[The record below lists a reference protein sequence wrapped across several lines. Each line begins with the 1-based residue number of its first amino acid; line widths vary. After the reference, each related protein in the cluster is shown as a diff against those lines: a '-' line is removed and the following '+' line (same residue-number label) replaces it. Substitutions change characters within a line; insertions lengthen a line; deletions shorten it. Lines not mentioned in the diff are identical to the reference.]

1 MQRGGHEPPLA
12 IFLSMLERPITVL
25 KGIGEKRA
33 ALFQKLGVNSVND
46 LLRLM
51 PREYLDYSTVTPVA
65 TAEDA
70 EMVALKI
77 RITAEPHA
85 YYLRAKMQIVSATAA
100 DETGKIRLIWFNQ
113 PFRKGQLALGE
124 TYFACGRMDRTHG
137 PRLVNPTLFKE
148 LPGLMAIYPLV
159 QGLSQG
165 QLRLAVRQAL
175 EQYLPACAETLPA
188 RLRSEYGLCGIQDAL
203 RNLHQPSDA
212 EALKAARRRLSF
224 EDVLYFMLAM
234 AHVRREREKMQGIA
248 FHTKGM
254 VETFVSRLSFA
265 PTSAQMRVFR
275 EIAADMGKKLPM
287 NRLIQGDVGS
297 GKTALAQLALYIAK
311 ENGFQGVLMAPTE
324 VLARQHYQN
333 MQPFFGD
340 EICLVVGGMKPDV
353 KAAAYERIAD
363 GHARVIVG
371 THALLQEKLIF
382 HRLGLVVADEQHR
395 FGVRQRAAIA
405 DKGNAP
411 DVLIMSAT
419 PIPRTLAL
427 ILYGD
432 LDVSVLDE
440 MPPGRK
446 QVKTYFVPEEKR
458 EDLYAFLEKKVRMG
472 QQAYVVCP
480 LVETSEQLDVR
491 SAEDVYKELQK
502 KLPLKFGLLHGRMT
516 SVKKE
521 RVLEAFVK
529 KEIDCVVSTTV
540 IEVGVDVPNATIMVI
555 ENAERFGLAQLHQ
568 LRGRVGRGEQQSFC
582 FLLSGSRAETA
593 RRRLQVLTQTND
605 GFLIAQKDL
614 EIRGPG
620 QFLGTQQHGL
630 DTLAATC
637 MADDMDVLAAGRA
650 AADWLI
656 THPDAEESIAVL
668 AQARVRLAGKLEG
681 IAPN

>member
-1 MQRGGHEPPLA
+1 
-12 IFLSMLERPITVL
+12 MLEQPLTVL

-33 ALFQKLGVNSVND
+33 ALFEKLGVYSLND

-51 PREYLDYSTVTPVA
+51 PRAYLDFSTVTPIVA
-65 TAEDA
+65 AEEG
-70 EMVALKI
+70 EMVALEVKI
-77 RITAEPHA
+77 TSEPHL
-85 YYLRAKMQIVSATAA
+85 YYPRSKMQIVSVTAA
-100 DETGKIRLIWFNQ
+100 DAAGKIRLMWFNQ
-113 PFRKGQLALGE
+113 PFRKGQVVIGE
-124 TYFACGRMDRTHG
+124 TYFACGRLDRTHG
-137 PRLVNPTLFKE
+137 PRLVNPMLLKE

-165 QLRLAVRQAL
+165 QVRLAVRQAI
-175 EQYLPACAETLPA
+175 EQYLPAYLEVLPA
-188 RLRSEYGLCGIQDAL
+188 RFIREYGLCGIQDAL
-203 RNLHQPSDA
+203 KNLHQPFDR

-234 AHVRREREKMQGIA
+234 AHVRLAKEKMQGIA
-248 FHTKGM
+248 FRTRGLT
-254 VETFVSRLSFA
+254 ETFVRQLSFE
-265 PTSAQMRVFR
+265 PTSAQKRIFN
-275 EIAADMGKKLPM
+275 EIAADMEKNAPM

-297 GKTALAQLALYIAK
+297 GKTVLAQFALFIAR

-333 MQPFFGD
+333 MQSFFGD
-340 EICLVVGGMKPDV
+340 EICLLVGGMKPSA
-353 KAAAYERIAD
+353 KAEAYERIAE
-363 GHARVIVG
+363 GRAHVIIG
-371 THALLQEKLIF
+371 THALLQEKLAF
-382 HRLGLVVADEQHR
+382 ERLGLVIADEQHR
-395 FGVRQRAAIA
+395 FGVRQRATIA

-446 QVKTYFVPEEKR
+446 RVKTYFVPEEKR
-458 EDLYAFLEKKVRMG
+458 EDLYDFLKDKVRMG
-472 QQAYVVCP
+472 QQAYIVCP
-480 LVETSEQLDVR
+480 LVETSEQLDIR
-491 SAEDVYKELQK
+491 SAEEVYKELQN
-502 KLPLKFGLLHGRMT
+502 KLPLKFGLLHGRMAPA
-516 SVKKE
+516 KKE
-521 RVLEAFVK
+521 SVLEAFVN
-529 KEIDCVVSTTV
+529 KEIDCLVSTTV
-540 IEVGVDVPNATIMVI
+540 VEVGVDVPNATIMVI

-582 FLLSGSRAETA
+582 FLLSDTQTETA
-593 RRRLQVLTQTND
+593 KERLRVLTQTND

-614 EIRGPG
+614 EMRGPG

-637 MADDMDVLAAGRA
+637 MADDMGVLAASRK
-650 AADWLI
+650 AADWLLA
-656 THPDAEESIAVL
+656 HPDEEESIAVL
-668 AQARVRLAGKLEG
+668 EQARIRLAGKLEG